1 MSLRT
6 TAVAT
11 LTLAAIAASLALS
24 GCSKV
29 GDTIKIGVAQPLS
42 GPLAPLGKDMLN
54 GVKLAVDEMNKAGV
68 KIDGHPVKLE
78 VVSADDKANADE
90 GKKAAQTLVDA
101 GVIAVVGDLNSG
113 VSMAAA
119 PIYAEHN
126 IPQLAISTKP
136 EYTKLGFETTYQ
148 QNYVHK
154 DKGKVRD
161 LHFQK
166 NGTDLFNGWKSE
178 ECAANLAA
186 IDALFGNVG
195 IKITPRVMSL
205 AEAYA

>member
-1 MSLRT
+1 
-6 TAVAT
+6 
-11 LTLAAIAASLALS
+11 
-24 GCSKV
+24 
-29 GDTIKIGVAQPLS
+29 
-42 GPLAPLGKDMLN
+42 
-54 GVKLAVDEMNKAGV
+54 
-68 KIDGHPVKLE
+68 
-78 VVSADDKANADE
+78 
-90 GKKAAQTLVDA
+90 
-101 GVIAVVGDLNSG
+101 
-113 VSMAAA
+113 MAARTPPCVEDNSMLFLKSTSVTKA
-119 PIYAEHN
+119 PGIYEVDVAAKPPGKTFGVFMATDPDNPPQAVLTALAE
-126 IPQLAISTKP
+126 
-136 EYTKLGFETTYQ
+136 LGFETIYQ

-178 ECAANLAA
+178 ECTANLAA